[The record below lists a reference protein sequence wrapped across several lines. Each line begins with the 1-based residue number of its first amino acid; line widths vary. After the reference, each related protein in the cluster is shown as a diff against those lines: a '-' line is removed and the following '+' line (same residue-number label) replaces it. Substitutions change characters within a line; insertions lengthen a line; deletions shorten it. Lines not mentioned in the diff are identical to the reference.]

1 MTTPVNEVVRE
12 DVSPPTVQLASGG
25 VFASLLA
32 DGTEQRAAALEAL
45 LDRVVDERTRVAW
58 VGNPLRSPLTIERFL
73 IQIVGPEI
81 DLRVERGPA
90 ELARVVARPV
100 GHEARLLIVVQ
111 QPETINAEM
120 RDLLGAMAGHL
131 RGVALPVQFLFVGS
145 TSFVPPK
152 VAPIRL
158 APPMAYGIESE
169 ATTNANRRRDVL
181 PLLLLLLAVTLGVV
195 VSMWPR
201 SADDVPHAALDVAT
215 AAQAAPWKSGSTAVP
230 PSSPAPTD
238 VAALRREF
246 DTFLA
251 QRASSLPPLSESQ
264 RDALFNEFLTHHYRE

>member
-1 MTTPVNEVVRE
+1 MTAPVKEAIRE
-12 DVSPPTVQLASGG
+12 HASPPIELLTSGG
-25 VFASLLA
+25 VFASLLT
-32 DGTEQRAAALEAL
+32 DNTEQRAAALEAL
-45 LDRVVDERTRVAW
+45 LEQLADARTRVAW

-81 DLRVERGPA
+81 DLRVDRDPA

-100 GHEARLLIVVQ
+100 GDEARLLIIVQ

-131 RGVALPVQFLFVGS
+131 RGVAFPVQFVFVGS
-145 TSFVPPK
+145 SSFVPPTI
-152 VAPIRL
+152 APVRL
-158 APPMAYGIESE
+158 EPPIAHGFE
-169 ATTNANRRRDVL
+169 AELMTSANKRRDVL

-201 SADDVPHAALDVAT
+201 PVDEAPHAALVAGA
-215 AAQAAPWKSGSTAVP
+215 AAQAAPSEAGMNAAP

-238 VAALRREF
+238 VAFLRHEF

-264 RDALFNEFLTHHYRE
+264 RDALFNDFLTHHRRE